1 MQLIICYESRKGKSD
16 KIYINEFLKYFYP
29 DKLRGNKL
37 DWVHLDSKAK
47 CQQHD
52 HEINDK
58 KAKYAYTHKNA
69 KSVVIFCLDSDYGRP
84 ASSSNNEIIQF
95 CSNHGYEI
103 IWFHRDIEEALIK
116 KHFTTSKQK
125 TVAATN
131 FAKNKAI
138 SKLDLSKLKD
148 VDITSK
154 TFGTSNVKSV
164 FDKYL
169 K

>member
-1 MQLIICYESRKGKSD
+1 MGGHVMYDFKQMYLPHSIEEALELLEENKGAEIISGGTDVLIKIREGKLED
-16 KIYINEFLKYFYP
+16 ATLINI
-29 DKLRGNKL
+29 
-37 DWVHLDSKAK
+37 
-47 CQQHD
+47 
-52 HEINDK
+52 HEIKELKGIHMEEDG
-58 KAKYAYTHKNA
+58 TI
-69 KSVVIFCLDSDYGRP
+69 VIGAGTVFSHIT
-84 ASSSNNEIIQF
+84 NNEIIQF

-116 KHFTTSKQK
+116 RHFTTSKQK

-138 SKLDLSKLKD
+138 SKLDLSKLND